1 MTDWGYDSEEIDQW
15 LDKQQEPDLKDK
27 IITDLRTELAAAK
40 AEVVSAGIE
49 AGIAKDTLDHCYK
62 TNDALRAK
70 LAAERKTNATN
81 QAAIERFRQHE
92 SELREA
98 LNPLADAKPLRRDL
112 DVYVVAGRDV
122 RYARMTL
129 DAALNKGGGDE

>member
-1 MTDWGYDSEEIDQW
+1 MSDDI
-15 LDKQQEPDLKDK
+15 
-27 IITDLRTELAAAK
+27 
-40 AEVVSAGIE
+40 VSR
-49 AGIAKDTLDHCYK
+49 
-62 TNDALRAK
+62 LRAADEWMRVGLEGVAFHDDAPFDAADEIERLRAE
-70 LAAERKTNATN
+70 LAAERETNATN

-129 DAALNKGGGDE
+129 DAALKGDGDE